1 MICGRHRRVGVHSR
15 EQLAE
20 IVIVAMAEDEGL
32 GNGIPKRSDPDLQSS
47 AVGYKARRVQSGG
60 IVCERNWLSWRR
72 KKRKIRTRPIE
83 NEIKF
88 ARRYLRVVTHEG

>member
-1 MICGRHRRVGVHSR
+1 
-15 EQLAE
+15 
-20 IVIVAMAEDEGL
+20 MAEDEGL
-32 GNGIPKRSDPDLQSS
+32 GNGISKGSDSDLESS

-72 KKRKIRTRPIE
+72 KKRKIRTRPIK

-88 ARRYLRVVTHEG
+88 ARRYLRVVAHERQFRVDLTGKQKTCAPVGPCRQ